1 MRPEW
6 VRAVGELLRAREKGL
21 SVRGKGARS
30 QPVVP
35 IRMTREGKSSHAR
48 WNAAS
53 TNSREAG
60 SELLGVGHV

>member
-35 IRMTREGKSSHAR
+35 MWMTREGKSSHAR
-48 WNAAS
+48 WNAA
-53 TNSREAG
+53 
-60 SELLGVGHV
+60 